1 MIYTEYSCTTTG
13 VTPKQIHPPFCE
25 MGLSYNFGSF
35 QYIFTVTGKKSFSGY
50 ARAEVDRVV
59 VKDADN
65 FEYRQELEYR

>member
-1 MIYTEYSCTTTG
+1 
-13 VTPKQIHPPFCE
+13 

-35 QYIFTVTGKKSFSGY
+35 QYIFTVAEKKTFSGY

>member
-1 MIYTEYSCTTTG
+1 L
-13 VTPKQIHPPFCE
+13 
-25 MGLSYNFGSF
+25 GLSYNFGSF
-35 QYIFTVTGKKSFSGY
+35 QYIFTVTEKKSFSGY

>member
-1 MIYTEYSCTTTG
+1 MFFH
-13 VTPKQIHPPFCE
+13 KK
-25 MGLSYNFGSF
+25 
-35 QYIFTVTGKKSFSGY
+35 IFTGY